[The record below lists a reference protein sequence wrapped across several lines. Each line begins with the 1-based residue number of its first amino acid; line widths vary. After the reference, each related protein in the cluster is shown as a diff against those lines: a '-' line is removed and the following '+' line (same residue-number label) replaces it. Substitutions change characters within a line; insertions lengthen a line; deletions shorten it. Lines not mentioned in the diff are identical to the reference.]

1 MPNMNWVIEQNEQC
15 ERDIKRYE
23 KKCFDELQAV
33 MINLDKY
40 FNALETAAHPKLV
53 SFGFMHIEQKGIV
66 AIDQTGGALP
76 SGKKRKSLQET
87 RLYTYSDLESKTLHL
102 LCLGS
107 KSSQPKDIRF
117 AESAVDALRQG

>member
-1 MPNMNWVIEQNEQC
+1 MDWVIEQNKQC

-23 KKCFDELQAV
+23 KKNFDELQAV
-33 MINLDKY
+33 LINLDKY
-40 FNALETAAHPKLV
+40 KNSLDAAAHPKLV
-53 SFGFMHIEQKGIV
+53 SFGFMHIEHKGIV
-66 AIDQTGGALP
+66 AIDQTGGTLP

-107 KSSQPKDIRF
+107 KLSQSKDIRF
-117 AESAVDALRQG
+117 AERAVDALRRE